1 MSNDDEQVVEQSPDW
16 APVLVGVDGSEDSRR
31 ALMFALRTATQR
43 DCGLFI
49 IHAVD
54 DAVLAGAW
62 GVVYDPTLLQQ
73 AGESVIADAIE
84 AVTEAGFPAEKITSD
99 VVMGNPAGVLTRL
112 SEEASLVV
120 VGRRSVRGLERLFV
134 GSTSVGVAASAMCP
148 VVMVSAATNVAET
161 GSLKRIGVGI
171 EAHPQSEL
179 ALEWAFKEAL
189 QRGALLEIIHAWDQ
203 PSGLFSRQL
212 SEDKVAELG
221 RAAVSGIE
229 SLVQDF
235 KQRYPEVETEVSV
248 VRGVPVEELVNHSQ
262 NLDLLLLG
270 VRSSALGGVGGVIR
284 GVMAHA
290 ECPLALVRHEAHG
303 RSPRE

>member
-1 MSNDDEQVVEQSPDW
+1 MSSEQDQEAKHSSDV

-31 ALMFALRTATQR
+31 ALMFATRTATQR
-43 DCGLFI
+43 DCGLSI
-49 IHAVD
+49 VHAVD

-73 AGESVIADAIE
+73 AGESVIADAIA
-84 AVTEAGFPAEKITSD
+84 AVTDTGFAADRITSD

-112 SEEASLVV
+112 SEQASLVV

-134 GSTSVGVAASAMCP
+134 GSTSVGVAASALCP

-161 GSLKRIGVGI
+161 GALKRIGVGI
-171 EAHPQSEL
+171 EPYPQSEF
-179 ALEWAFKEAL
+179 ALEWAFKEAK
-189 QRGALLEIIHAWDQ
+189 QRGAVLEIIHAWDQ

-212 SEDKVAELG
+212 SDDKVAELG
-221 RAAVSGIE
+221 RAAESGIA
-229 SLVQDF
+229 SLVEDF
-235 KQRYPEVETEVSV
+235 QQRYPEVKTEVSV

-262 NLDLLLLG
+262 KLDLLLLG
-270 VRSSALGGVGGVIR
+270 VHSTALGGVGGVIR

-290 ECPLALVRHEAHG
+290 ECPLALVRHEAHR
-303 RSPRE
+303 RSKD

>member
-1 MSNDDEQVVEQSPDW
+1 MTNEEDQVTQASSEE
-16 APVLVGVDGSEDSRR
+16 APVLVGIDGSEDSRR
-31 ALMFALRTATQR
+31 ALMFALRAANQR
-43 DCGLFI
+43 GCGLLI

-84 AVTEAGFPAEKITSD
+84 AVKSAGFPAERITSD

-112 SEEASLVV
+112 SDQASLVV

-134 GSTSVGVAASAMCP
+134 GSTSVGVAASSMCP

-171 EAHPQSEL
+171 EDYSQSEL

-189 QRGALLEIIHAWDQ
+189 QRDAVLEIIHAWDQ
-203 PSGLFSRQL
+203 PSGLFARQL
-212 SEDKVAELG
+212 SKDKVAELG
-221 RAAVSGIE
+221 RAAEAGIA
-229 SLVQDF
+229 SLVDDF
-235 KQRYPEVETEVSV
+235 KQRYPEVETEISV

-270 VRSSALGGVGGVIR
+270 VHSSALGGVGAVIR

-303 RSPRE
+303 RGRR